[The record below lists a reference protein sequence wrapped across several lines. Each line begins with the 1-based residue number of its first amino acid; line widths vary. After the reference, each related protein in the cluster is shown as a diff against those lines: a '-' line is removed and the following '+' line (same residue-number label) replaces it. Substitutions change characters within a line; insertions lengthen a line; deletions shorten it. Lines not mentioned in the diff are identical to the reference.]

1 MIQPPPISTLFP
13 YTTLF
18 RSHIVRNNSAV
29 FFADPKEVVDGRA
42 TGKNDG
48 AVIKN
53 VDLLLTKILGS
64 NSFYLNELSKVNFHI
79 VFFGQVKVRRF
90 GRAWLGL
97 RNQNFFD
104 LQSASVLVQQK

>member
-42 TGKNDG
+42 TGKDDG

-90 GRAWLGL
+90 GRAWLEIG
-97 RNQNFFD
+97 R
-104 LQSASVLVQQK
+104 ASCRERV